1 MSADVIIVGAG
12 VAGASTAFHLSRL
25 GAGAVLVV
33 DRDTAGS
40 GMSSRSSAMIR
51 MHYTFRPEVELAV
64 RSDRMFG
71 SWTELTGRPAF
82 VRRTGFARIVL
93 PGEEDA
99 LRANVAMQRDCGA
112 RTETLAAA
120 GFAAVA
126 PGIRT
131 EDLTEVAW
139 EPDGGYGDGALVA
152 GDLLAAARERGVR
165 YRPHTQVQAL
175 LREGDRVTGIQTQ
188 DGPEH
193 AGIVVAAAG
202 VWSPGLLASIGVDL
216 PIETEFHEVAVLS
229 HAPGQGTPVACIDST
244 TQSYF
249 RPEAGGTMTLVGSF
263 TGPRGIDPDRVAPP
277 PGAGAPAAGA
287 ARASAGAGGAHW
299 GAFYAAGGAQRT
311 PMMAPGGGDRA
322 EGLAEL
328 VGAAARRVPALGE
341 AGIVRGVTGVY
352 DMTPD
357 GRPMLGEWPGL
368 SGLVLATGFSGTG
381 FKISPAVGEAVAALV
396 TGSPVAG
403 SVDIRAFRPGRF
415 AEGRPVAPPFP
426 YSDD

>member
-1 MSADVIIVGAG
+1 MSTDIIVVGAG

-25 GAGAVLVV
+25 GAGDVLVV
-33 DRDTAGS
+33 DRGTAGS
-40 GMSSRSSAMIR
+40 GMSSRSSALIR

-64 RSDRMFG
+64 RSDRMFA

-82 VRRTGFARIVL
+82 VRRTGFARLVL

-112 RTETLAAA
+112 RAEVLPAAD
-120 GFAAVA
+120 FAALA
-126 PGIRT
+126 PGLRT

-139 EPDGGYGDGALVA
+139 EPGGGYGDGALVA

-165 YRPHTQVQAL
+165 YRPHTPALAL
-175 LREGDRVTGIQTQ
+175 LREGDRVTGIQTPG
-188 DGPEH
+188 GPEH

-202 VWSPGLLASIGVDL
+202 VWSPALLASIGVDL

-244 TQSYF
+244 TQTYF
-249 RPEAGGTMTLVGSF
+249 RPEAGGSMTLVGSF

-277 PGAGAPAAGA
+277 DEVPPAGAPRPGA
-287 ARASAGAGGAHW
+287 TQRGALGEPEHTQSTAL
-299 GAFYAAGGAQRT
+299 T
-311 PMMAPGGGDRA
+311 APGLGDGA
-322 EGLAEL
+322 DGLAAL
-328 VGAAARRVPALGE
+328 VGAATRRVPALAD

-357 GRPMLGEWPGL
+357 GRPMLGELPGL
-368 SGLVLATGFSGTG
+368 SGLVLAAGFSGTG

-396 TGSPVAG
+396 TGRPVAG
-403 SVDIRAFRPGRF
+403 SVDITPFRPGRF
-415 AEGRPVAPPFP
+415 AEGRPVSPPHP